1 MKKVLFLLAI
11 LSALACAQVTTSST
25 LDGTVTD
32 PQGSLVAGAQIVVV
46 NVDNGQTLKA
56 TADERGHW
64 VVPAVP
70 VGTYRV
76 TVTMAGF
83 RTLTM
88 PGVTINAGVPVTVP
102 GKLEVGSVTETVE
115 VSAAGDL
122 VQATSATVTSTVQ
135 QRQVLDL
142 PFISRG
148 GMDLLV
154 TQPGVQTGTTN
165 RTSFINGLPLA
176 AMSVTIDGINTQDN
190 YYKNGDGFFT
200 VIPARQD
207 SLEEI
212 SISTSASGVD
222 SNSQGA
228 AQVKFITKGGTNQFH
243 GGAFWQHRNT
253 AFNANSYFNNING
266 LTRNKVILNQGR
278 LQCRRSHLEE
288 QAFLLH

>member
-1 MKKVLFLLAI
+1 V
-11 LSALACAQVTTSST
+11 
-25 LDGTVTD
+25 
-32 PQGSLVAGAQIVVV
+32 
-46 NVDNGQTLKA
+46 QT
-56 TADERGHW
+56 
-64 VVPAVP
+64 
-70 VGTYRV
+70 
-76 TVTMAGF
+76 
-83 RTLTM
+83 
-88 PGVTINAGVPVTVP
+88 
-102 GKLEVGSVTETVE
+102 
-115 VSAAGDL
+115 
-122 VQATSATVTSTVQ
+122 
-135 QRQVLDL
+135 RQVLDL

-212 SISTSASGVD
+212 TVSTSASGVD

-243 GGAFWQHRNT
+243 GGSFWQHRNT
-253 AFNANSYFNNING
+253 ALNANSYFNNING
-266 LTRNKVILNQGR
+266 LNRNKVILNQGGINIGGPIIKNKLFFFTNYEIYRYPAQTSITRVVATPDAATGNFTYPVGAPRPPSTCCKRR
-278 LQCRRSHLEE
+278 LPPAYLDDRPHHRANPEPDQRVCQERHVAGPEREQLRLESQE
-288 QAFLLH
+288 PAVPAQRT